1 MYAPFP
7 SIDTAFV
14 EDWFQLCENGAHMA
28 HDRTDADRDVLN
40 SLPSS
45 RPARRSAR
53 RADRDASPALATPGA
68 GGRGR
73 TTPKRPPPAKAR
85 VADTKHRVPPA
96 GYATPA
102 PERTSPGTGE
112 LLGGAVRAG
121 GEVAKLGADVGGRLV
136 KGTLRRLTGR

>member
-1 MYAPFP
+1 
-7 SIDTAFV
+7 
-14 EDWFQLCENGAHMA
+14 MA
-28 HDRTDADRDVLN
+28 DERNDADRDVL
-40 SLPSS
+40 SRLPSS

-53 RADRDASPALATPGA
+53 RADREVSPAVATPGA
-68 GGRGR
+68 GGRKR
-73 TTPKRPPPAKAR
+73 TAPERPPPAKAR
-85 VADTKHRVPPA
+85 AAGTRHRVPPA
-96 GYATPA
+96 GYATPE

>member
-1 MYAPFP
+1 MT
-7 SIDTAFV
+7 D
-14 EDWFQLCENGAHMA
+14 E
-28 HDRTDADRDVLN
+28 RTDGDRDVLT

-53 RADRDASPALATPGA
+53 RADREVPPAVTTPGA
-68 GGRGR
+68 GGPKR
-73 TTPKRPPPAKAR
+73 TAPKRPPSANAR
-85 VADTKHRVPPA
+85 AAGTKHRVPPA